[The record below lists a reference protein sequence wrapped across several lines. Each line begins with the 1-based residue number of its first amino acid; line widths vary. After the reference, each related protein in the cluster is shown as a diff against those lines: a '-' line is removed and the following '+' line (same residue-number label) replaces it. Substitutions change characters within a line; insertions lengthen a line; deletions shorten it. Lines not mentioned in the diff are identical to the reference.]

1 MNNMEN
7 ILDKIE
13 KIKTE
18 LNDLQQ
24 KLESKKIQETDKQD
38 LVTTVV
44 NGKGKII
51 DFKFKN
57 ITIDENVKK
66 ALINSVNNALDKAKV
81 LEKESKQKIVEEVD
95 VPDVPGL
102 F

>member
-24 KLESKKIQETDKQD
+24 KLESKKIQETDQQD

-51 DFKFKN
+51 DFKFQN

-66 ALINSVNNALDKAKV
+66 ALINSVNNALDKAKM

>member
-1 MNNMEN
+1 MEN

-13 KIKTE
+13 KIKNE
-18 LNDLQQ
+18 LHNLQK
-24 KLESKKIQETDKQD
+24 KLESKKIQETDNQN

-44 NGKGKII
+44 NGKGEII
-51 DFKFKN
+51 NFKFQSN
-57 ITIDENVKK
+57 TINENVKK
-66 ALINSVNNALDKAKV
+66 GLIESTNRALEKAEK